1 MRTKIELPKAFS
13 VADERELVPIQHLMS
28 RLNAKLLVKRIA
40 TGVHVNDGGTVFW
53 ALVYLKG
60 EPPSRKKV
68 ELALRE
74 ANSDFVHNFFTQV
87 SLVSEVGL

>member
-1 MRTKIELPKAFS
+1 M
-13 VADERELVPIQHLMS
+13 
-28 RLNAKLLVKRIA
+28 N
-40 TGVHVNDGGTVFW
+40 GGGTVFW

-74 ANSDFVHNFFTQV
+74 AGFDFVHNVLTQV
-87 SLVSEVGL
+87 SLVAEVAE